1 MTPALNLLLNSFSAV
16 LIIFTSAAAVASG
29 FTSSTRMR
37 AAAGMA
43 AVLLALVIPISTRS
57 IFEWTVSAVERLSL
71 PGLTLLVAIAVS
83 AVTGWRI
90 AAVAEF
96 RFATTVLAIA
106 GIALY
111 PAAMGFL
118 DYDVYVLGY
127 SGYLLPV
134 AVALVIGYAIFRG
147 YLLTTVV
154 LNVAVAAFLLGAGE
168 SRNLWDYVLDPI
180 AWIIGSV
187 TWLII
192 GASHFRARH
201 SAGKVQASPQPSSGM
216 GETPISH

>member
-1 MTPALNLLLNSFSAV
+1 MTPALNVLMNSFSAV
-16 LIIFTSAAAVASG
+16 LIIFTAAAAVAGG
-29 FTSSTRMR
+29 FTSSARMR
-37 AAAGMA
+37 AAAGIAIILM
-43 AVLLALVIPISTRS
+43 ALVIPISTRS

-71 PGLTLLVAIAVS
+71 PGLTLVAALAVS
-83 AVTGWRI
+83 AVTGWRV
-90 AAVAEF
+90 AAAAEF

-106 GIALY
+106 GVALY

-127 SGYLLPV
+127 SGYLLPI

-147 YLLTTVV
+147 YLLTAVV

-180 AWIIGSV
+180 AWIISGL
-187 TWLII
+187 TWLLI
-192 GASHFRARH
+192 GAFFLRTRMT
-201 SAGKVQASPQPSSGM
+201 AGNVQACPQPSSGM